1 MNGFWGGRFEKS
13 FIDVRIF
20 NPHAPSNKKESIS
33 ASYLKHEKNKKR
45 SYENRV
51 REIEFA
57 TFTPIV
63 MSATGGMAKQ
73 ASIFYKRLA
82 SLLAIKRDEQSYS
95 QMLNWLRC
103 CLSFSL
109 LRSAIQCI
117 RGARSSFHLL
127 DHTVLMDL
135 IPTNSYI

>member
-51 REIEFA
+51 REIELA
-57 TFTPIV
+57 MITPIV
-63 MSATGGMAKQ
+63 MSATGEGVWQSK
-73 ASIFYKRLA
+73 
-82 SLLAIKRDEQSYS
+82 LLFFIK
-95 QMLNWLRC
+95 
-103 CLSFSL
+103 
-109 LRSAIQCI
+109 
-117 RGARSSFHLL
+117 G
-127 DHTVLMDL
+127 
-135 IPTNSYI
+135 